1 MNFDFLINLGV
12 TLVAE
17 NQELK
22 YLKILLIR
30 MGKSLKTI
38 DENKYSE
45 ILNLACVAVKKTK
58 RLSFLHELNF
68 WIY

>member
-1 MNFDFLINLGV
+1 M
-12 TLVAE
+12 VAE

-45 ILNLACVAVKKTK
+45 ILNLACVAVIKTK